1 MASARVVDE
10 EGAVLVVGARGKRGG
25 VRRGERKKQG
35 REQAPNLTRP
45 TSRESNSIINTIE
58 NIRKE
63 DRRESPKST
72 ERNHERLFAVQGG
85 GEQDQRRVFFK
96 EWKWLVRA
104 CSEVE
109 KWWRQPLPRVIG
121 CVPLHPSQTLH
132 PRNQKRAPKNQK
144 LFRLYCHCSTDVV
157 ASPSERRDTRPVPH
171 LRRACSGSRTT
182 VPPSRSSNPLPF
194 IRLHCTSSAPVFHLP
209 LLSLLSPCLQCEG
222 TL

>member
-45 TSRESNSIINTIE
+45 TSRKSNSIINTIE

-132 PRNQKRAPKNQK
+132 PRNQKRAPKNSSA
-144 LFRLYCHCSTDVV
+144 FTAIAPPMS
-157 ASPSERRDTRPVPH
+157 SPAPPNGVTHVQFHTSAVRV
-171 LRRACSGSRTT
+171 RAEEPRS
-182 VPPSRSSNPLPF
+182 PPSRSSNPLPF

-222 TL
+222 TM